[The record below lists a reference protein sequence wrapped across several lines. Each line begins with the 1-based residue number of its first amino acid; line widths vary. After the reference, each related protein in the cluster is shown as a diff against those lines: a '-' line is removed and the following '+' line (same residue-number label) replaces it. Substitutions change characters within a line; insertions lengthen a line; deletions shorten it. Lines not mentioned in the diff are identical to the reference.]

1 MQAWYSRGTLMSHAF
16 AHWIGVVAMAGVAA
30 GLAVTVVPAEFA
42 GHREPGWF
50 HALDPVEVVVE
61 RAGSD
66 TPTGISAL
74 AVIAVVP
81 GSIVFDVPMPLARF
95 SLQAQASGGSVDD
108 GAASTRMSAWTAA
121 LEATGV
127 PAPHGLL
134 LAGPVA
140 PPLREGDIV
149 VTVDGRPVT
158 RPALRRPWPDRDRLV
173 TIVRAD
179 APETIDIPTG
189 YRPGHLELAAVGA
202 AVGAPRL
209 SSLEAFQG
217 ASAGLAM
224 ALAYVQVLSSGD
236 LTAGRRIAATGVLE
250 PGATPGDWR
259 VTAVGSAG
267 LKAAAAAR
275 EGVDVVLVPML
286 NADEARLAV
295 AAIGGHTQI
304 VPVDSLS
311 SAVAWLCSHGGVVD
325 LMDMT

>member
-1 MQAWYSRGTLMSHAF
+1 MSHAF

-30 GLAVTVVPAEFA
+30 WLAVTVVPAELD

-81 GSIVFDVPMPLARF
+81 GSIVFDVPMPLVRLPLEAPT
-95 SLQAQASGGSVDD
+95 SGGSVDN
-108 GAASTRMSAWTAA
+108 GASSTRVSAWTAA

-134 LAGPVA
+134 LSGPVA
-140 PPLREGDIV
+140 APLREGDIV
-149 VTVDGRPVT
+149 VTMDGRPVT
-158 RPALRRPWPDRDRLV
+158 RLALRRPWPDRRRLLTVVRGGV
-173 TIVRAD
+173 TQA
-179 APETIDIPTG
+179 IDIPTG
-189 YRPGHLELAAVGA
+189 YRPGHLELQAVGA
-202 AVGAPRL
+202 AAGAPRL
-209 SSLEAFQG
+209 PSLEAFQG

-224 ALAYVQVLSSGD
+224 ALAYVQILSAGD
-236 LTAGRRIAATGVLE
+236 LTAGRRVAATGALE

-259 VTAVGSAG
+259 VTAIGSAG

-275 EGVDVVLVPML
+275 AGVDVVLVPML
-286 NADEARLAV
+286 NADEARRAV
-295 AAIGGHTQI
+295 SAFEGQVQI
-304 VPVDSLS
+304 VPVDSVS
-311 SAVAWLCSHGGVVD
+311 SAVAWLCGHGGVVD
-325 LMDMT
+325 LLDMT